1 MTKKLDYFL
10 CVALILFSAGHG
22 ILGTLVSMGWQT
34 PDAVWSFSGSVAAWL
49 IAALNILRI
58 KRPSDMLV
66 ISLALAGNL
75 AWVGLMIW
83 LGIVADMFLD
93 VRLWLFVLTVVGLAA
108 FSVSYLMNTAARKA

>member
-10 CVALILFSAGHG
+10 CIALILFSAGHG
-22 ILGTLVSMGWQT
+22 ILGTLASMGWQT

-58 KRPSDMLV
+58 NRPSDTQV
-66 ISLALAGNL
+66 IALALAGNL

-83 LGIVADMFLD
+83 LGFVAHMFLD
-93 VRLWLFVLTVVGLAA
+93 VRLWLFVLTTIGLAA
-108 FSVSYLMNTAARKA
+108 FSVSYLMNRAGRTA